1 MDAKTIRMT
10 GMGVIAFA
18 MMGWMGYDFLS
29 QPSTPP
35 MTSDVPTEIYVEP
48 VDVPPQEETGLTPEE
63 IMPPLP
69 ETIDLQTQER
79 QIANAASS
87 NIRVNEFIAAEETA
101 MVASTEAPS
110 TVVTFTLSH
119 RAQAVLNALEETYLS
134 QVTDAKLTAQI
145 AAQQRQDTL
154 TQLTQNDIV
163 VDTPVI
169 EPTLATIDRLT
180 VKSIVSTPNRITAW
194 VELNGQTVPIQRGAW
209 INDVRALNITKDF
222 VRFVNKQG
230 KEFTKYVDTAL
241 PIVSEKDDGK
251 LR

>member
-1 MDAKTIRMT
+1 MDAKTVRMT

-35 MTSDVPTEIYVEP
+35 MSSDVPTELFAEP
-48 VDVPPQEETGLTPEE
+48 VDSSTQDVAMLAADEAIPPQPKLVAEPPQEQEAVEVVVHDVIDGSISPAPTAADL
-63 IMPPLP
+63 LP
-69 ETIDLQTQER
+69 ENVPT
-79 QIANAASS
+79 
-87 NIRVNEFIAAEETA
+87 
-101 MVASTEAPS
+101 
-110 TVVTFTLSH
+110 VTFTLSH

>member
-1 MDAKTIRMT
+1 MDAKTVRIT

-35 MTSDVPTEIYVEP
+35 MSSDVPTELFAEP
-48 VDVPPQEETGLTPEE
+48 VDSSTQDVAMLAADEAITPQPDEATKPK
-63 IMPPLP
+63 
-69 ETIDLQTQER
+69 QEVVDVA
-79 QIANAASS
+79 ITTSIGATTSL
-87 NIRVNEFIAAEETA
+87 VDAEEKRPTIE
-101 MVASTEAPS
+101 SPPS
-110 TVVTFTLSH
+110 MVTFTLSH
-119 RAQAVLNALEETYLS
+119 RAQAVLDALEETYLS

-145 AAQQRQDTL
+145 AAQQRQDAL

-163 VDTPVI
+163 VDAPVI
-169 EPTLATIDRLT
+169 EPTLATIDRFT

>member
-1 MDAKTIRMT
+1 MDAKTVRIT

-35 MTSDVPTEIYVEP
+35 MSSDVPSELFAEP
-48 VDVPPQEETGLTPEE
+48 VDSSTQDVAMLAADEAITPQPDEATKPKQEVVDVAITTSIGATTSLVDTEEKRPTIESPPS
-63 IMPPLP
+63 M
-69 ETIDLQTQER
+69 
-79 QIANAASS
+79 
-87 NIRVNEFIAAEETA
+87 
-101 MVASTEAPS
+101 
-110 TVVTFTLSH
+110 VTFTLSH
-119 RAQAVLNALEETYLS
+119 KAQAVLDALEETYLS